1 MIVRKE
7 NQITLFASENLMAL
21 NPNRKGLFCIF
32 PIVPLFRHQ
41 HIKQEGEFGIW
52 EITEPRSFFLERLDM
67 SDQELGHYKSIKGHL
82 QIEWLASRYLLH
94 FMSGRDSR
102 GRLYKDEYG
111 KPYLEN
117 STHAISMSHS
127 RNMAAVIASPVVCG
141 IDIQLIVD
149 KIERIAPKFMN
160 QAEFDT
166 LDKNQLLH
174 MHLYWG
180 AKECLYK
187 SYGKRKL
194 EFREHILI
202 DPFTLDSDEGTFTGT
217 VKKNT
222 FEARYQL
229 HFKRYDQYVLVY
241 STQMETYE

>member
-1 MIVRKE
+1 MPDLILL
-7 NQITLFASENLMAL
+7 QIGYFVSSQLIM
-21 NPNRKGLFCIF
+21 
-32 PIVPLFRHQ
+32 PLFRHQ
-41 HIKQEGEFGIW
+41 HIKPAGEFGIW
-52 EITEPRSFFLERLDM
+52 EITEPRSFFLDRLDLT
-67 SDQELGHYKSIKGHL
+67 DQELERYKIIKGNL

-94 FMSGRDSR
+94 FMSGRDAR
-102 GRLYKDEYG
+102 GKLIKDEYG
-111 KPYLEN
+111 KPHLKD

-127 RNMAAVIASPVVCG
+127 NNMAAVIASPIVCG

-160 QAEFDT
+160 QAEFDS

-202 DPFTLDSDEGTFTGT
+202 DPFILDDNDEGTFTGT

-222 FEARYQL
+222 FLARYQL
-229 HFKRYDQYVLVY
+229 HFKRYDKYVLVY
-241 STQMETYE
+241 STQMETYEK